1 MDGKY
6 VLFNLD
12 EELLNLS
19 LDAKDLRLKIRGFVG
34 GDRARDD
41 GTRDTTSTTKSS
53 LGGNENVRDV
63 LIFTEKR
70 QVKENLERLGIS

>member
-6 VLFNLD
+6 VLFYLD

-19 LDAKDLRLKIRGFVG
+19 LNAKDLRLKIRGFVG

-41 GTRDTTSTTKSS
+41 RTRDTTSTTKSS